1 MSRFASKK
9 LRQIDLWDGEWVK
22 IPTGLSYAQVLS
34 LTSHSSEAEV
44 SKAML
49 IECIKEWNLKDED
62 GVLQELNEE
71 NIMSLDIITIQ
82 VIMEEILPLITNNQD
97 KKK

>member
-9 LRQIDLWDGEWVK
+9 LRQIDLGDGEWVK
-22 IPTGLSYAQVLS
+22 IPTALSYSQVLS
-34 LTSHSSEAEV
+34 LTSHSSETEV

-49 IECIKEWNLKDED
+49 IECIKEWNLKNED
-62 GVLQELNEE
+62 GVMQELNEE

-82 VIMEEILPLITNNQD
+82 VIMAEIVPLLTNDQD